1 MIPLKAIQAT
11 FAAFGT
17 YAVDGRYPDD
27 FANDEGVAHAVCICT
42 EVRQTIRTTWD
53 CRSRTCKRERFS
65 ERGSRAFKARLPK
78 TIDIQKR

>member
-17 YAVDGRYPDD
+17 YAVDERYPDD

-42 EVRQTIRTTWD
+42 GVRQTIRTTL
-53 CRSRTCKRERFS
+53 
-65 ERGSRAFKARLPK
+65 GLPLK
-78 TIDIQKR
+78 DM